1 MDQNKIDRINA
12 LYHKSKAV
20 GLTEEEKM
28 EQAVLRKEY
37 IETIRKNMRAHL
49 NNISI
54 QEKDGTITDL
64 GKKYG
69 GIKDIQS

>member
-12 LYHKSKAV
+12 LHHKSKAV
-20 GLTEEEKM
+20 GLTEEEKA
-28 EQAVLRKEY
+28 EQAALRKEY

-54 QEKDGTITDL
+54 QEKDGSITDL

-69 GIKDIQS
+69 GIKDVQS